1 MAGGRRRGEAE
12 ALIRLL
18 GEDKITELI
27 ERAQAGVFGI
37 GEATKEASQE
47 TDGLLDGWKGSV
59 VVFNQGLELVGKI
72 GDGVKA
78 TFDII
83 KDAAAADAVNKAFA
97 DQFQGAE
104 AAVEKLRKAVAG
116 ALSDQELK
124 RVATQFQRAGLG
136 IDKTSQV
143 LNVAARISA
152 TTGQALSEVTEE
164 LQDAIIGASDS
175 NLEKFGIIADLP
187 ELAQRYAKEQGIA
200 KDEIDKSV
208 ESAAILDEILGNVSD
223 KFADADLTNLTTQVG
238 QLEAQW
244 KNLNDEAAQFFKVI
258 AVGVAQDV
266 GLISDGAD
274 SLEGRVRALTEEMRA
289 AGITVEQLADAQKA
303 LNAQFS
309 IANQQQINEMT
320 PQLRALATQFGE
332 LLPEVKNNDLAMRQL
347 NEQLKVMAQENLGS
361 VSLAMM
367 DSEEATKLLHNEMT
381 FLGQEMGV
389 ASEVASQ
396 LNREL
401 RAQEEA
407 QYRAAIASAEA
418 SRDKERAAEISKLM
432 AAARREEV
440 AAEIKYNKELRK
452 NEEAQKRAAA
462 RTRARGGGRG
472 RRGRRGAAEIGA
484 GLFSRGVAGPAGL
497 GLAEGFAGDGL
508 IFDVQGF
515 TGPPDPQDFMQ
526 AGPPD
531 AMIEQ
536 ILKARDAV
544 NGLSDS
550 FAALGMTFEHTL
562 IEGMRQS
569 TNILAAEVD
578 RISSIFKQT
587 EAAGDST
594 GKALAASVP
603 GAVKAG
609 GDIAKALGASMVVT
623 ETLYGIAD
631 VAQAA
636 TRFAFGD
643 VKAGA
648 MFTVSAGL
656 HFAAAAQA
664 GAKGGGGR
672 GGGGAR
678 TVPRAPAAAIGQPAA
693 GGGGGPMQITQVFSG
708 VMIGPGGVRE
718 SARAVKQLTEQEAT
732 RGARSADFIPAG

>member
-1 MAGGRRRGEAE
+1 MAGRRRGEAE

-18 GEDKITELI
+18 GEDKITALI

-187 ELAQRYAKEQGIA
+187 ELAQKYAKEQGIA

-223 KFADADLTNLTTQVG
+223 KFADADLTNLSTQVG

-244 KNLNDEAAQFFKVI
+244 KNLNDEAAQFFKTI

-418 SRDKERAAEISKLM
+418 SRDKERAAAVSKLL
-432 AAARREEV
+432 AAARREEA
-440 AAEIKYNKELRK
+440 AAERKYNEELRK

-462 RTRARGGGRG
+462 RARARGGGRG
-472 RRGRRGAAEIGA
+472 RRGAGFGTLGGMFGAVGAQIGGAFGPIGA
-484 GLFSRGVAGPAGL
+484 Q
-497 GLAEGFAGDGL
+497 FAGAFGPQE
-508 IFDVQGF
+508 FV
-515 TGPPDPQDFMQ
+515 GPPDPQDFMQ
-526 AGPPD
+526 VGPPD

-569 TNILAAEVD
+569 TNILASEVD

-693 GGGGGPMQITQVFSG
+693 AGGGGGPMQITQVFSG

>member
-27 ERAQAGVFGI
+27 ERAQAGVLGI
-37 GEATKEASQE
+37 GEATKEASQK
-47 TDGLLDGWKGSV
+47 TDGLHRGWKGSII
-59 VVFNQGLELVGKI
+59 VVFNQALELAGKI
-72 GDGVKA
+72 RDGVET

-187 ELAQRYAKEQGIA
+187 ELAQKYAKEQGIA

-238 QLEAQW
+238 HLEAQW
-244 KNLNDEAAQFFKVI
+244 KNINDEAAQFFKI
-258 AVGVAQDV
+258 FAVGVAQDV
-266 GLISDGAD
+266 GLIDAGGD

-418 SRDKERAAEISKLM
+418 SRDKERAAAVSKLL
-432 AAARREEV
+432 AAARREEA
-440 AAEIKYNKELRK
+440 AAERKYNEELRK

-462 RTRARGGGRG
+462 RARARGGGRG
-472 RRGRRGAAEIGA
+472 RRGPGFSTLGGMFGAVGAQIGGAFGPIGA
-484 GLFSRGVAGPAGL
+484 Q
-497 GLAEGFAGDGL
+497 FAGAFGPQE
-508 IFDVQGF
+508 FV
-515 TGPPDPQDFMQ
+515 GPPDPQDFMQ

-544 NGLSDS
+544 DGLSDS

-562 IEGMRQS
+562 IEGMRQG
-569 TNILAAEVD
+569 TQLLAAEVD
-578 RISSIFKQT
+578 RISTIFAKT
-587 EAAGDST
+587 REAGDST

-603 GAVKAG
+603 GAIKAG
-609 GDIAKALGASMVVT
+609 GDIAKAVGASMVVT
-623 ETLYGIAD
+623 ETLYGLAD
-631 VAQAA
+631 TAMAA
-636 TRFAFGD
+636 TKFAAFD
-643 VKAGA
+643 YASGA
-648 MFTVSAGL
+648 LYTVSAGL

-664 GAKGGGGR
+664 GAAKSGGGGS
-672 GGGGAR
+672 GGGAR

>member
-187 ELAQRYAKEQGIA
+187 ELAQKYAKEQGIA

-223 KFADADLTNLTTQVG
+223 KFADADLTNLSTQVG

-244 KNLNDEAAQFFKVI
+244 KNLNDEAAQFFKTI

-418 SRDKERAAEISKLM
+418 SRDKERAAAVSKLL
-432 AAARREEV
+432 AAARREEA
-440 AAEIKYNKELRK
+440 AAERKYNEELRK

-462 RTRARGGGRG
+462 RARARGGGRG
-472 RRGRRGAAEIGA
+472 RRGAGFGTLGGMFGAVGAQIGGAFGPIGA
-484 GLFSRGVAGPAGL
+484 Q
-497 GLAEGFAGDGL
+497 FAGAFGPQE
-508 IFDVQGF
+508 FV
-515 TGPPDPQDFMQ
+515 GPPDPQDFMQ

-562 IEGMRQS
+562 IEGMRQG
-569 TNILAAEVD
+569 TQLLAAEVD
-578 RISSIFKQT
+578 RISTIFAKT
-587 EAAGDST
+587 REAGDST

-603 GAVKAG
+603 GAIQAG
-609 GDIAKALGASMVVT
+609 AGIAKAVGASMVVT
-623 ETLYGIAD
+623 ETLYGLAD
-631 VAQAA
+631 TAMAA
-636 TRFAFGD
+636 TKFAAFD
-643 VKAGA
+643 YASGA
-648 MFTVSAGL
+648 LYTVSAGL

-664 GAKGGGGR
+664 GAAKSGGGGS
-672 GGGGAR
+672 GGGAR
-678 TVPRAPAAAIGQPAA
+678 TVPRAPSAAIGQPTA